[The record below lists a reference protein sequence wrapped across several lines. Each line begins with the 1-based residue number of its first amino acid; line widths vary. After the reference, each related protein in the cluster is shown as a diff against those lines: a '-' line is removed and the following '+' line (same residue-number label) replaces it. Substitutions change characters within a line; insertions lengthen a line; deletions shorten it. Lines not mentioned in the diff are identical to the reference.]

1 MTHNL
6 AARNGT
12 YPIVEAGPIVEVG
25 PIAEPDPVAESTA
38 VDLAQVRQHA
48 VELLAQLDRPPRN
61 LHIQAGEVSV
71 DITWAE
77 PGEPG
82 PAERTVLTEFR
93 PVERQPAEPVAPAAE
108 AAAEY
113 LTSPGVGV
121 FYHAREP
128 GAEPFVSVGSLVQA
142 GQQIGIIEAMKL
154 MIPVEAD
161 RGGRISQVIKGNGEP
176 VEYAEPLFALEPEE
190 GE

>member
-6 AARNGT
+6 AARNGA
-12 YPIVEAGPIVEVG
+12 YS
-25 PIAEPDPVAESTA
+25 IAEPEPAAESTA
-38 VDLAQVRQHA
+38 ADLAQVRQHA

-61 LHIQAGEVSV
+61 LHVQAGEVSV

-77 PGEPG
+77 PGGAAG
-82 PAERTVLTEFR
+82 PAEHAGPAEFR
-93 PVERQPAEPVAPAAE
+93 PVETQPAAAPAAQP
-108 AAAEY
+108 AADY
-113 LTSPGVGV
+113 LSSPGVGV
-121 FYHAREP
+121 FYHSREP

-161 RGGRISQVIKGNGEP
+161 RAGRIREVVKGNGEP

-190 GE
+190 G